1 MHDLIQHADA
11 FVGDPDQESGGLSR
25 RSFLGKSATLGA
37 VGLVAGWTPAFVIQ
51 PAEAAASSCPAPA
64 GFPAGLELYRRAFR
78 NWSGKSPPTTS
89 GAAPAHQ
96 RRGSRGGQLGL
107 AERLQVRPRGMGHNW
122 SPLLLKGG
130 ENCESRIVLVETSR
144 YLTRVRIDAQGEF
157 GLFSAQTGVTMEAL
171 LKQLERV
178 KLGFVATPAPGDLT
192 LGGCSPSTATA
203 PASRRRAKA
212 ACRGR
217 ATAP

>member
-1 MHDLIQHADA
+1 MHDPIQQADA

-89 GAAPAHQ
+89 GAAPRAPTK
-96 RRGSRGGQLGL
+96 RFSRWSTGPGRT
-107 AERLQVRPRGMGHNW
+107 ASRPRGMGHNW

>member
-1 MHDLIQHADA
+1 MVNWAWQN
-11 FVGDPDQESGGLSR
+11 
-25 RSFLGKSATLGA
+25 
-37 VGLVAGWTPAFVIQ
+37 
-51 PAEAAASSCPAPA
+51 
-64 GFPAGLELYRRAFR
+64 GF
-78 NWSGKSPPTTS
+78 K
-89 GAAPAHQ
+89 
-96 RRGSRGGQLGL
+96 
-107 AERLQVRPRGMGHNW
+107 VRPRGMGHNW

-130 ENCESRIVLVETSR
+130 ENCESRIMLVETSR

-192 LGGCSPSTATA
+192 LGGVLAIDGHGTGI
-203 PASRRRAKA
+203 PAQGESRLP
-212 ACRGR
+212 GR

>member
-1 MHDLIQHADA
+1 
-11 FVGDPDQESGGLSR
+11 
-25 RSFLGKSATLGA
+25 
-37 VGLVAGWTPAFVIQ
+37 
-51 PAEAAASSCPAPA
+51 
-64 GFPAGLELYRRAFR
+64 
-78 NWSGKSPPTTS
+78 
-89 GAAPAHQ
+89 
-96 RRGSRGGQLGL
+96 
-107 AERLQVRPRGMGHNW
+107 GHNW

-178 KLGFVATPAPGDLT
+178 KLGFVATPAPGCRCR
-192 LGGCSPSTATA
+192 GRRWRAPRRGSGHPA

-212 ACRGR
+212 
-217 ATAP
+217 